1 MPEKK
6 NELGNALRA
15 ARLKKNYSQEQ
26 LAERLDITVTHLQHI
41 ESGFRKPSIEL
52 FFSMIRELDF
62 STDNFL
68 MQRSNSNSAS
78 DKASLLLMISKCNSY
93 QLAVLRA
100 TAQALLD
107 NEPLQNSQT

>member
-1 MPEKK
+1 MAERK
-6 NELGNALRA
+6 NDLGNALRA

-52 FFSMIRELDF
+52 FFSLIRELNF
-62 STDNFL
+62 STDYFL
-68 MQRSNSNSAS
+68 EQQSVASRSE
-78 DKASLLLMISKCNSY
+78 DYASLLLMLNQCTPY
-93 QLAVLRA
+93 QLSVLRA

-107 NEPLQNSQT
+107 GEKEQKKE